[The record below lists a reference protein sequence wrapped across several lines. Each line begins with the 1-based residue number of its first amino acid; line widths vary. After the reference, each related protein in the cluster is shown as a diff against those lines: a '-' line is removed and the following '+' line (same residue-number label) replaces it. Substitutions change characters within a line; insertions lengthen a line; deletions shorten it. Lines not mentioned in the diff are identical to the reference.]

1 MVDKTFSKQAAIRCS
16 VVLIALALLAP
27 AGVPGCKSR
36 EHAAK
41 KAEQEA
47 PPVSPVEGMKYY
59 VGGPVMKH
67 DAYGRLRLGGFNGEV
82 AAPTSRGLLLGYRLE
97 PDGRHF
103 EYRTWVNGRA
113 VSKSN
118 GFLDA
123 QGLLWFT
130 DRETYDSNGTVLTR
144 QTFTYD
150 DNAKKMATTVQ
161 QLDPKTGAVIHTST
175 QETPYTPPEE
185 AESETEGQTGEAEQ
199 KK

>member
-1 MVDKTFSKQAAIRCS
+1 MADKTFSKHAPKS
-16 VVLIALALLAP
+16 LFPLLIALTLLAP
-27 AGVPGCKSR
+27 AALPGCHRS
-36 EHAAK
+36 EHSAK
-41 KAEQEA
+41 KVEKEA
-47 PPVSPVEGMKYY
+47 PAVAPVQGMKYY

-82 AAPTSRGLLLGYRLE
+82 AAPSSRGLLLGYRLE
-97 PDGRHF
+97 PDGKHF

-130 DRETYDSNGTVLTR
+130 DRETYDSKGAVLTR

-150 DNAKKMATTVQ
+150 DDAKKMTTTVQ
-161 QLDPKTGAVIHTST
+161 QLDPKTGAVINDTK
-175 QETPYTPPEE
+175 QDTPYAPQAE
-185 AESETEGQTGEAEQ
+185 AEPEGENGKEAE
-199 KK
+199 